1 MLKGNNGVAKGF
13 FVYPLCLFT
22 TILRVFTHIHL
33 QKHTPRNIFQGELIH
48 HSVYDK
54 ALCLLCFGGVST
66 FDKVSTMWFMITVFA
81 STFS

>member
-1 MLKGNNGVAKGF
+1 MLKGNNGVAKAF

-22 TILRVFTHIHL
+22 TILRVFTHTFT
-33 QKHTPRNIFQGELIH
+33 KTYTKKYFQGELIH
-48 HSVYDK
+48 HSIYDK

-66 FDKVSTMWFMITVFA
+66 FDKVSAMWFMITVFP

>member
-13 FVYPLCLFT
+13 LYTHYAYLLQFCVCL
-22 TILRVFTHIHL
+22 HIHL

-66 FDKVSTMWFMITVFA
+66 FDKVSTIWFMITVFA